1 MEEQEVSKTSQNKAV
16 QDAMKGQKAAKAA
29 KAPKEPKVAKP
40 KKEKPVYTYTP
51 MPANFKGN
59 VVKVSVTGKVVSPVH
74 KVADGKTVCG
84 YSTQEQSKGDKHYD
98 LQFVKSTD
106 DPTCKLCTAEPKPA
120 PAKKPTP
127 IKAAKAKKE
136 AAAS

>member
-1 MEEQEVSKTSQNKAV
+1 MSKTSQNQKV

-29 KAPKEPKVAKP
+29 KAPKEPKV
-40 KKEKPVYTYTP
+40 KKEKPVYEYTP

-98 LQFVKSTD
+98 LQFVKSTEA
-106 DPTCKLCTAEPKPA
+106 PTCKRCTAEPKPA
-120 PAKKPTP
+120 PAAKKPTP

-136 AAAS
+136 AAAATS